1 MKRIINPKTKKYI
14 HVDGPN
20 YNKLV
25 EEGYTK
31 SYLNSLQK
39 VSDLQLAMVTDQPI
53 TYNDDVMN
61 VIIGYLPLN
70 ELFALYHTNKHL
82 SHLLNNP
89 ELLNALIQ
97 NFEIDINKVRKPITT
112 FMQFIDELLYDVYK
126 YDMQELHTKVGI
138 KKPNYYHNVIRAYNM
153 IYNQFLKNKLI
164 SMCKTRRTTNTEL
177 CHAKHYLQKNGYT
190 KEVDI
195 LSSSKNNEEY
205 KHNLSRLEYA
215 IYYNLLSTI

>member
-1 MKRIINPKTKKYI
+1 MERIINPKTKKYI
-14 HVDGPN
+14 NVDGPT

-31 SYLNSLQK
+31 SYLNSLRQ

-53 TYNDDVMN
+53 AYNDDVMN

-70 ELFALYHTNKHL
+70 ELFALYHTNKHF

-97 NFEIDINKVRKPITT
+97 NFEIDTNKLQEPINT
-112 FMQFIDELLYDVYK
+112 FMSFINQLIYNVYQ
-126 YDMQELHTKVGI
+126 YDMKELHTKVGI
-138 KKPNYYHNVIRAYNM
+138 KKPNYYHNVVRAYNM

-190 KEVDI
+190 QQIDI
-195 LSSSKNNEEY
+195 LSSSKDSEEY
-205 KHNLSRLEYA
+205 KNNLSRLEYA